1 MNRLAHETSPYL
13 LQHADN
19 PVDWWPWGA
28 AALNAAREQ
37 DKPILLSVG
46 YSACHWCHVMAHEC
60 FEDTEVAATMNAHF
74 VNIKVDREERPDID
88 QIYQAAHQMLT
99 QRGGGWPLTMFLTP
113 DGTPY
118 FGGTYF
124 PRRARAGLPGF
135 ADLLERVAD
144 AYRTQR
150 VAIATQNENMRV
162 ALQRTLPHAAGA
174 VELTGAPIARGV
186 RELLAA
192 ADMRNGGFG
201 GAPKF
206 PHPSDLTLLR
216 QAADAGDEAARH
228 LWLLSL
234 RRMAEG
240 GIFDQLEGGFARYSV
255 DERWN
260 IPHFEKML
268 YDNGALLT
276 LYADAYA
283 VTHDELFAR
292 VLTDTAYW
300 VQHRM
305 QSPAGGYYAAFDA
318 DSEGQEGRYYVWDR
332 DEVARLLPDEITR
345 AVFTEHFGLDARP
358 NFEDSHWHL
367 YVARP
372 LADVAARLG
381 MSEAVARR
389 RVDAA
394 RMVLRTH
401 RAQRVPPARDDK
413 ILGSWNGL
421 MIAGMARAAAVL
433 RAPPWLASAQRA
445 MDFVRTT
452 LWQQGRLLATC
463 KDGQAHLNA
472 YVDDYAY
479 LLDAALALLQAAF
492 RPQDLAFACALADAL
507 LNDFEDTARGG
518 FHFTRHDHE
527 QLILRPKPGHDN
539 AMPSGNGMA
548 AYALQ
553 RLGHLVGEPRYLAAA
568 ERTLHL
574 FYPAM
579 VANPR
584 GYSSML
590 MALCEYVAPPTLVV
604 LRGDPH
610 VMASWAL
617 AVNERARVHEYVIVV
632 PEASAD
638 LPDALVKPAGN
649 AAWVCAGNACLPP
662 IHDLPALLRSLDAP
676 SC

>member
-13 LQHADN
+13 LQHVDN
-19 PVDWWPWGA
+19 PVDWWPWGEAALA
-28 AALNAAREQ
+28 AARAQ

-60 FEDTEVAATMNAHF
+60 FEDAEVAAVMNAHF
-74 VNIKVDREERPDID
+74 INIKVDREERPDID

-135 ADLLERVAD
+135 GDLLERVAD

-150 VAIATQNENMRV
+150 VAIATQNDSMRV
-162 ALQRTLPHAAGA
+162 ALQRTLPHTAAPA
-174 VELTGAPIARGV
+174 ALASVPIAQGI
-186 RELLAA
+186 RELLATF
-192 ADMRNGGFG
+192 DSKNGGFG

-206 PHPSDLTLLR
+206 PHPSDLALLR
-216 QAADAGDEAARH
+216 EAADGGDADARH
-228 LWLLSL
+228 AWLLSL

-240 GIFDQLEGGFARYSV
+240 GLYDQLGGGFARYSV

-268 YDNGALLT
+268 YDNGALLE

-283 VTHDELFAR
+283 VTRDDLFAR
-292 VLTDTAYW
+292 VLTDTAQW
-300 VQHRM
+300 VVRDM
-305 QSPAGGYYAAFDA
+305 QSPQGGYYAAFDA
-318 DSEGQEGRYYVWDR
+318 DSEGEEGRYYVWQR
-332 DEVARLLPDEITR
+332 DEIARLLPDETTR
-345 AVFTEHFGLDARP
+345 AVFMEHFGLDSRA
-358 NFEDSHWHL
+358 NFDDAAWHL

-381 MSEAVARR
+381 LSEAAARR
-389 RVDAA
+389 RLDAA
-394 RMVLRTH
+394 RLVLLNSRQ
-401 RAQRVPPARDDK
+401 QRVAPARDDK
-413 ILGSWNGL
+413 ILASWNGL
-421 MIAGMARAAAVL
+421 MIAGMARAATVM

-445 MDFVRTT
+445 MDCVRQT
-452 LWQQGRLLATC
+452 LWRDGRLLATSRN
-463 KDGQAHLNA
+463 GQAHLNA
-472 YVDDYAY
+472 YVDDHAY
-479 LLDAALALLQAAF
+479 LLHAALTLMTAAF
-492 RPQDLAFACALADAL
+492 RPQDLRFACVLADAL
-507 LNDFEDTARGG
+507 LEDFEDRERGG

-553 RLGHLVGEPRYLAAA
+553 RLGHLVGEPRYLDAAA
-568 ERTLHL
+568 RALQV
-574 FYPAM
+574 FYPSMA
-579 VANPR
+579 ANPR

-590 MALCEYVAPPTLVV
+590 LALREHLAPPTLVV
-604 LRGDPH
+604 LRGQPAA
-610 VMASWAL
+610 MAPWAL
-617 AVNERARVHEYVIVV
+617 AIAERARVHEYAIVV
-632 PEASAD
+632 PDGVPD
-638 LPDALVKPAGN
+638 LPAALDKPAGGG
-649 AAWVCAGNACLPP
+649 AWVCTGSACLPP
-662 IHDLPALLRSLDAP
+662 AYDLPALMRSLDSP
-676 SC
+676 S